1 LPPTPPPP
9 FFLDVKATYVLC
21 VEFGAPTCSSMNESR
36 LVSKQCNK
44 QKLAVG
50 ADEGRY
56 AGSAPCS
63 FCSWVMA
70 GADLL

>member
-1 LPPTPPPP
+1 
-9 FFLDVKATYVLC
+9 LC
-21 VEFGAPTCSSMNESR
+21 VD
-36 LVSKQCNK
+36 K